1 MVAVHSHATAPVKV
15 NSRTYKILSK
25 TRLRG
30 KQTNSQKIIELTLTQ
45 WIFLSFAIAMISLL
59 CNDDGGVL
67 RRGRNVEA
75 LPCERLTRMTLNAVD
90 TNNPMS
96 GSVNHSLKDA
106 PSCFSGQC
114 TVFMTASKLEPRT
127 SRQRSSYPIISSCIL
142 LRTILHPSKSASPSP
157 EAIHRYPQFPSET
170 TSIMT
175 STCGNQS
182 GSKQ

>member
-1 MVAVHSHATAPVKV
+1 
-15 NSRTYKILSK
+15 
-25 TRLRG
+25 
-30 KQTNSQKIIELTLTQ
+30 
-45 WIFLSFAIAMISLL
+45 MISLL
-59 CNDDGGVL
+59 CNDDVGVL

-114 TVFMTASKLEPRT
+114 TAFLTGSKLEPST
-127 SRQRSSYPIISSCIL
+127 SRHRYSYPIISSYIR
-142 LRTILHPSKSASPSP
+142 LRTILHPSTSASPSP
-157 EAIHRYPQFPSET
+157 EAIHLYPQFPSET
-170 TSIMT
+170 TSIMA